1 MNITNE
7 EFENHTQMLIKKS
20 EDEMRLV
27 KSQTPEENKEMFF
40 NEMKSYLTKENT
52 LYSFLKKMDFEYANM
67 DEVEYLVI
75 EIDPMTRDALKD
87 AQSLARL
94 KTIIQKDTGDLRND
108 EDISVA
114 QIIEEIVDGEI
125 NHGGALEDRRD
136 NLLSEYWDY
145 VYQNTGDGIDEFEKI
160 ESLRQ
165 DLNKSYENNDFILNS
180 SSFEYIWRNVEDR
193 RIMSEEKRNG

>member
-1 MNITNE
+1 
-7 EFENHTQMLIKKS
+7 
-20 EDEMRLV
+20 
-27 KSQTPEENKEMFF
+27 
-40 NEMKSYLTKENT
+40 
-52 LYSFLKKMDFEYANM
+52 MDFEYANM
-67 DEVEYLVI
+67 DEVEFVVI
-75 EIDPMTRDALKD
+75 DIDPMTRDALKH

-125 NHGGALEDRRD
+125 NHGGALEDMRD

-165 DLNKSYENNDFILNS
+165 DLDKRYENNDFILNS
-180 SSFEYIWRNVEDR
+180 ESFEYIWRNVEDR
-193 RIMSEEKRNG
+193 RIMSEERMTDL